1 MRKIIL
7 SLVAIFAFAG
17 VFAQGIE
24 FEHGT
29 LDEALV
35 KAKKENKIVFMDC
48 YTTWCGPCKYLAK
61 NIFTQKEV
69 GDFFNKNF
77 VNVKMDMESEAGKP
91 LMGKYNVSAFPTLLW
106 LDADG
111 NIQHKTVGA
120 GDAKALLAT
129 AKTAVDPENSWGAL
143 NKKFEAGE
151 RSSAFLQNFILISSK
166 AGFDTK
172 AAAEAYYSTKKLEQ
186 LINAEDMELITSTVK
201 STSDSKFL
209 FVLKNKAKFY
219 AVADKAQI
227 DKFIEHCMSG
237 ELNMAMRK
245 GDEVAIAAK
254 KEELLS
260 LDKEIASKILAFT
273 EVNSLYRSPDKV
285 KFYQALANFAIKYDF
300 DNSESLNQYAWML
313 AEAKEEM
320 GKDLIGKALKMAKR
334 SVELNANFANIDTYA
349 CVLNKAG
356 MIEEAKVQAKKSI
369 ELAPED
375 QKKDLWSSAF
385 IAGN

>member
-1 MRKIIL
+1 MKKIIL
-7 SLVAIFAFAG
+7 SLVALFAFTG

-24 FEHGT
+24 FEYGS
-29 LDEALV
+29 LDEALA

-91 LMGKYNVSAFPTLLW
+91 LMAKYNVSAFPTLLW

-120 GDAKALLAT
+120 GDAKALLVT

-143 NKKFEAGE
+143 NKKFVAGE
-151 RSSAFLQNFILISSK
+151 RSAAFLQNFISISSK

-172 AAAEAYYSTKKLEQ
+172 TAAEAYYSTKKLEQ
-186 LINAEDMELITSTVK
+186 LINAEDMELIVSTVK
-201 STSDSKFL
+201 SASDEKFL

-219 AVADKAQI
+219 AVSEKAKVDQ
-227 DKFIEHCMSG
+227 FIEQTMST

-245 GDEVAIAAK
+245 G
-254 KEELLS
+254 
-260 LDKEIASKILAFT
+260 
-273 EVNSLYRSPDKV
+273 R
-285 KFYQALANFAIKYDF
+285 
-300 DNSESLNQYAWML
+300 
-313 AEAKEEM
+313 
-320 GKDLIGKALKMAKR
+320 
-334 SVELNANFANIDTYA
+334 
-349 CVLNKAG
+349 
-356 MIEEAKVQAKKSI
+356 
-369 ELAPED
+369 
-375 QKKDLWSSAF
+375 
-385 IAGN
+385 

>member
-1 MRKIIL
+1 MKKIIL

-29 LDEALV
+29 LEEALV
-35 KAKKENKIVFMDC
+35 KAKKENKIIFMDC

-61 NIFTQKEV
+61 NVFTQKEV

-91 LMGKYNVSAFPTLLW
+91 LMGKYSVRAFPTLLW

-143 NKKFEAGE
+143 NKKFVAGE
-151 RSSAFLQNFILISSK
+151 RSAAFLQNFILVSSK

-172 AAAEAYYSTKKLEQ
+172 AAAEAYYATKTPEQ
-186 LINAEDMELITSTVK
+186 LINATDVKLITSTVK

-219 AVADKAQI
+219 AVADKAVI
-227 DKFIEHCMSG
+227 DQFIEQTMSK

-245 GDEVAIAAK
+245 GDEVAIATK
-254 KEELLS
+254 KKELLS
-260 LDKEIASKILAFT
+260 LDKDIASKILAFT
-273 EVNSLYRSPDKV
+273 EVNKLYRNPDKV
-285 KFYQALANFAIKYDF
+285 KFYDALADFSIKFDF
-300 DNSESLNQYAWML
+300 DNSESLNKYAWML
-313 AEAKEEM
+313 AEAKEEI
-320 GKDLIGKALKMAKR
+320 GKDLMDKALKMAKR
-334 SVELNANFANIDTYA
+334 SVELDANFANIDTYA
-349 CVLNKAG
+349 CLLDKAG
-356 MIEEAKVQAKKSI
+356 MKEEAKVQAKKSV
-369 ELAPED
+369 ELAPEE
-375 QKKDLWSSAF
+375 QKKGLWSSTF